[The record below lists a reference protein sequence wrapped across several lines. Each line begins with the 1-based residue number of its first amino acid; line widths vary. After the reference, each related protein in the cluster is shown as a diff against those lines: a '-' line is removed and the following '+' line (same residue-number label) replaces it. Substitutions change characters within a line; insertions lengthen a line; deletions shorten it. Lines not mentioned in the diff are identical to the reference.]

1 MFNDSPRFGRP
12 RAYSRRVRMDHRH
25 NERDTMA
32 GEKFEVDPAGDPHPG
47 VPDHALPDDAKG
59 PHPLADPANDP
70 TPGVPG
76 HAKDD

>member
-1 MFNDSPRFGRP
+1 MVAVFGSTT
-12 RAYSRRVRMDHRH
+12 AEM
-25 NERDTMA
+25 RDNMA
-32 GEKFEVDPAGDPHPG
+32 EGEKFQVDPSGDPNPG
-47 VPDHALPDDAKG
+47 VPQHALPDDAKG

>member
-1 MFNDSPRFGRP
+1 MLGR
-12 RAYSRRVRMDHRH
+12 ASYAWQLVEYASHVRPFPQ
-25 NERDTMA
+25 
-32 GEKFEVDPAGDPHPG
+32 GEKFQVDPSDDANPG
-47 VPDHALPDDAKG
+47 VADHALPDDAKG

>member
-1 MFNDSPRFGRP
+1 MVAVFEAIAAAVGGDSMPE
-12 RAYSRRVRMDHRH
+12 
-25 NERDTMA
+25 N
-32 GEKFEVDPAGDPHPG
+32 EKFQVDPSDDPTPG
-47 VPDHALPDDAKG
+47 VGGHRLPDDADG

>member
-1 MFNDSPRFGRP
+1 
-12 RAYSRRVRMDHRH
+12 
-25 NERDTMA
+25 MA
-32 GEKFEVDPAGDPHPG
+32 EGEKFQVDPSDDANPG
-47 VPDHALPDDAKG
+47 VADHALPDDAKG

>member
-1 MFNDSPRFGRP
+1 MRTVAVFELTN
-12 RAYSRRVRMDHRH
+12 A
-25 NERDTMA
+25 TMR
-32 GEKFEVDPAGDPHPG
+32 GDIMTEPEKFEVDPSGDPNPG
-47 VPDHALPDDAKG
+47 VADHALPDDAKG

>member
-1 MFNDSPRFGRP
+1 VFELTN
-12 RAYSRRVRMDHRH
+12 A
-25 NERDTMA
+25 TMR
-32 GEKFEVDPAGDPHPG
+32 GDIMTEPEKFEVEPSGDPNRG
-47 VPDHALPDDAKG
+47 VADHALPDDAKG

>member
-1 MFNDSPRFGRP
+1 MT
-12 RAYSRRVRMDHRH
+12 
-25 NERDTMA
+25 E
-32 GEKFEVDPAGDPHPG
+32 GEKFQVDPSGDPNPG
-47 VPDHALPDDAKG
+47 VADHALPDDAKG